1 MKKKE
6 FKSSSKRVLDLMI
19 NSIYTNKE
27 IFLRELISNASDA
40 LDKLSYLSLTNKDLD
55 ASNPKIFI
63 ERDEKERKL
72 IIKDN
77 GIGMDESELEDNLG
91 TIAESGSLRFKESQ
105 EKDSEIIGQFGV
117 GFYSAFM
124 VAKRV
129 EVLTKKAGSEDAYL
143 WTSEGV
149 DGYTLEKSRKDH
161 PGTEITLYL
170 KDDAEDEEYSTFLDE
185 YTIRRIVKKYS
196 DYIRYPINM
205 DVTNSRLK
213 EGSDKEYEDYVE
225 EVTLNSMIPLWKKD
239 KKTITEEE
247 YNNFYT
253 SKFMDSENPLKVIH
267 NNVEGLVEYKSM
279 LFIPSHAPFDYY
291 YKEYKKGL
299 ELYTNG
305 VLIMDKCEEL
315 LPDYYSF
322 VKGVVDSDDLSLNI
336 SRETLQNDKKVVAI
350 AKSLET
356 KIHNELLSMM
366 KEEPEKYKKF
376 FDVFGT
382 QIKYGVYDMYG
393 MNKDKLKDL
402 LMFYS
407 SNKKELI
414 TLDEYVSNMPKS
426 QKEIYYACGES
437 YDKIDALPQ
446 IEQVKNKKFDIL
458 YLIGNVDEFALQV
471 LEKYD
476 EKPFKNVSDNSLD
489 LETKEEKENTKKANE
504 ESKDILDFMK
514 ESLNGEVVDVKLT
527 NKISSHPVFLS
538 TQGVISTQM
547 EKVFNAMPIDNGQ
560 KAELVLEINENHP
573 IVDKLKDLYKND
585 KDKLKD
591 YSKILY
597 SEARLIEGLPLD
609 NPTEISNLICDLIS
623 K

>member
-1 MKKKE
+1 MKKRE

-40 LDKLSYLSLTNKDLD
+40 LDKISYLSLTNKDLD

-72 IIKDN
+72 IIRDN
-77 GIGMDESELEDNLG
+77 GIGMDEEELENNLG
-91 TIAESGSLRFKESQ
+91 TIAESGSLKFKESQ

-124 VAKRV
+124 VSKRV
-129 EVLTKKAGSEDAYL
+129 EVLTRKAGSEDAYL
-143 WTSEGV
+143 WTSEGI
-149 DGYTLEKSRKDH
+149 DGYTIEKTRKDTN
-161 PGTEITLYL
+161 GTDVILYL
-170 KDDAEDEEYSTFLDE
+170 KDDLEDEDYSTFLDE

-205 DVTNSRLK
+205 EVTNSRLK
-213 EGSDKEYEDYVE
+213 EGSDKEYEDYTE

-239 KKTITEEE
+239 KKNITEEE

-253 SKFMDSENPLKVIH
+253 SKFMDMENPLHVIH
-267 NNVEGLVEYKSM
+267 NNVEGLVEYKSL

-336 SRETLQNDKKVVAI
+336 SRETLQNDRKVLAI

-356 KIHNELLSMM
+356 KIHNELLNML
-366 KEEPEKYKKF
+366 KEDPDKYKKF

-393 MNKDKLKDL
+393 TNKDKLKDL

-407 SNKKELI
+407 GNKKELI
-414 TLDEYVSNMPKS
+414 TLDEYVADMPKS
-426 QKEIYYACGES
+426 QKEIYYACGEN
-437 YDKIDALPQ
+437 YEKIDALPQ
-446 IEQVKNKKFDIL
+446 IEQVRNKKFDVL
-458 YLIGNVDEFALQV
+458 YLVGNVDEFALQV

-476 EKPFKNVSDNSLD
+476 DKPFKNVSDNSLD

-504 ESKDILDFMK
+504 ESKDMLDFMK
-514 ESLNGEVVDVKLT
+514 ESLSGEVVDVRLT

-547 EKVFNAMPIDNGQ
+547 EKVFNAMPIDNNQ

-573 IVDKLKDLYKND
+573 IVNKLKDLFKNN
-585 KDKLKD
+585 KDELKN

>member
-1 MKKKE
+1 MKKRE

-27 IFLRELISNASDA
+27 IFLREIISNASDA
-40 LDKLSYLSLTNKDLD
+40 LDKISYLSLTNKDLD

-72 IIKDN
+72 IIRDN
-77 GIGMDESELEDNLG
+77 GIGMDEEELENNLG
-91 TIAESGSLRFKESQ
+91 TIAESGSLKFKESQ

-124 VAKRV
+124 VSKKV
-129 EVLTKKAGSEDAYL
+129 EVLTRKAGSEDAYL

-149 DGYTLEKSRKDH
+149 DGYTLEKTRKDSN
-161 PGTEITLYL
+161 GTDIILYL
-170 KDDAEDEEYSTFLDE
+170 KDDAEDEDYSTFLDE

-205 DVTNSRLK
+205 EVTNSRLK

-239 KKTITEEE
+239 KKNITEEE

-253 SKFMDSENPLKVIH
+253 SKFMDMENPLHVIH

-336 SRETLQNDKKVVAI
+336 SRETLQNDRKVLAI
-350 AKSLET
+350 AKSIET
-356 KIHNELLSMM
+356 KIHNELLNML

-393 MNKDKLKDL
+393 VNKDKLKDL

-407 SNKKELI
+407 GNKKELI

-437 YDKIDALPQ
+437 YEKIDSLPQ
-446 IEQVKNKKFDIL
+446 IEQVKNKKFDVL
-458 YLIGNVDEFALQV
+458 YLVGNVDEFALQV
-471 LEKYD
+471 LENYND
-476 EKPFKNVSDNSLD
+476 KPFKNVSDNSLD

-504 ESKDILDFMK
+504 ESKDMLEFMK

-547 EKVFNAMPIDNGQ
+547 EKVFNAMPMENNQ
-560 KAELVLEINENHP
+560 KAELVLEINEHHP
-573 IVDKLKDLYKND
+573 IVDKLKNLFENNKEELKN
-585 KDKLKD
+585 